1 MEDNFHPVS
10 NYIVTSEYQ
19 GVRLDNCLIARLK
32 GLPRTKIYSI
42 IRKGEVRVNSS
53 RSAPSLKLKIGDLIR
68 IPPYRTSTIEKV
80 FTSNSL
86 KEKIINSII
95 SAEKDFII
103 MNKPVG
109 IACHGGSGISSGV
122 IEIIRDV
129 DTKYKDAQL
138 AHRID
143 RDTSGCLVI
152 ALKKSFLRKL
162 HQEIRNK
169 QVDKYYDLVVFGS
182 WPEELKSVNKPI
194 SKSKSKS
201 GEREAI
207 IDSGGKESL
216 TEFHIIQSNN
226 NYSLLKAKIITGR
239 MHQIRA
245 HTQFEGYPIVGDKKY
260 GDEILNERARKK
272 GLNRM
277 LLHANSIK
285 FKNLGIECSTD
296 TPKIFN
302 SILS

>member
-68 IPPYRTSTIEKV
+68 IPPYKTSTIEKV

-182 WPEELKSVNKPI
+182 WPKELKSVNKPI

>member
-68 IPPYRTSTIEKV
+68 IPPYKTSTIEKV

-182 WPEELKSVNKPI
+182 WPEELQSVNKSI

>member
-1 MEDNFHPVS
+1 MEENFHPVT
-10 NYIVTSEYQ
+10 NYTVTSEYD

-42 IRKGEVRVNSS
+42 IRKGEVRVNKS
-53 RSAPSLKLKIGDLIR
+53 RSKPSQKLKTGDQVR
-68 IPPYRTSTIEKV
+68 IPPYTTSSVDKV

-86 KEKIINSII
+86 KETIFNSII
-95 SAEKDFII
+95 EEEKDFII
-103 MNKPVG
+103 LNKPTG

-122 IEIIRDV
+122 IEALREIDK
-129 DTKYKDAQL
+129 KYKDAQL

-162 HQEIRNK
+162 HLEIRNK
-169 QVDKYYDLVVFGS
+169 QVDKIYDLVVFGK
-182 WPEELKSVNKPI
+182 WPSELKLINQSL
-194 SKSKSKS
+194 SKSQSRA

-207 IDSGGKESL
+207 IDKNGKESL
-216 TEFHIIQSNN
+216 TEFTTVKANDSLT
-226 NYSLLKAKIITGR
+226 LLKAKIMTGR
-239 MHQIRA
+239 MHQIRV
-245 HTQFEGYPIVGDKKY
+245 HTKFKGFPIVGDKKY
-260 GDEILNERARKK
+260 GDELLNQQARKK

-277 LLHANSIK
+277 LLHANSIN
-285 FKNLGIECSTD
+285 FRNLGIECSAA

-302 SILS
+302 EIMS

>member
-10 NYIVTSEYQ
+10 SYTVTSEYQ

-95 SAEKDFII
+95 SAEKEFII

-129 DTKYKDAQL
+129 DPKYKDAQL

-182 WPEELKSVNKPI
+182 WPEELKAINKPI

>member
-53 RSAPSLKLKIGDLIR
+53 RSVPSLKLKIGDLIR

-95 SAEKDFII
+95 TAEKEFII

-129 DTKYKDAQL
+129 DPKYKDAQL

-182 WPEELKSVNKPI
+182 WPEELKAINKPI

>member
-53 RSAPSLKLKIGDLIR
+53 RSVPSLKLKIGDLIR

-95 SAEKDFII
+95 SAEKEFII

-129 DTKYKDAQL
+129 DPKYKDAQL

-182 WPEELKSVNKPI
+182 WPEELKALNKPI

-296 TPKIFN
+296 TPKIFK

>member
-10 NYIVTSEYQ
+10 SYTVTSEYQ

-95 SAEKDFII
+95 SAEKEFII

-129 DTKYKDAQL
+129 DPKYKDAQL

-182 WPEELKSVNKPI
+182 WPDELKSVNKPI

>member
-10 NYIVTSEYQ
+10 SYIVTSEYQ

-32 GLPRTKIYSI
+32 GLPRTKIYTI

-95 SAEKDFII
+95 SAEKEFII

-129 DTKYKDAQL
+129 DPKYKDAQL

-182 WPEELKSVNKPI
+182 WPEELKYVNKPI
-194 SKSKSKS
+194 SKSKSKT

>member
-10 NYIVTSEYQ
+10 SYIVTSEYQ

-95 SAEKDFII
+95 SAEKEFII

-129 DTKYKDAQL
+129 DPKYKDAQL

-182 WPEELKSVNKPI
+182 WPDELKSVNKPI

-260 GDEILNERARKK
+260 GDQILNERARKK

>member
-68 IPPYRTSTIEKV
+68 IPPYKTSTIEKV

-216 TEFHIIQSNN
+216 TEFHIIQSSN

>member
-53 RSAPSLKLKIGDLIR
+53 RSVPSLKLKIGDLIR

-95 SAEKDFII
+95 SAEKEFII

-129 DTKYKDAQL
+129 DPKYKDAQL

-182 WPEELKSVNKPI
+182 WPEELKAINKPI

-296 TPKIFN
+296 TPKIFK